1 MEENNLLH
9 FLDSP
14 NAHYRRKCEE
24 YVSRH
29 DLDDHSDAP
38 DIDPA
43 NSRERLE
50 HLLKQPANKFCADC
64 GTPDPKWAALPFGAL
79 ICIKCSG
86 THRSLGVHISK
97 VISVNLD
104 EWTDEEVNCL
114 ACSGGNANVNTRY
127 EAFLPENYIKPRQDC
142 TTEERSNFI
151 KYKLDYHSYRSYFC
165 QFSLTKLC
173 FLSVYMKKYE
183 HQQFVTDPQFSCPLR
198 LNNKHTADK
207 QHHQQNSSVRHG
219 FAHPFRNSWRRKDSD
234 TKGLKKMTDVGMVEF
249 VGLIKVDIRRGTN
262 LAVRDVMSSDPY
274 VMLNLG
280 HQSMKTKVIKN
291 TLNPVWN
298 ERLMLSIPHP
308 VPPLKLQVF
317 DKDTFTSDDRM
328 GDVEVDIQP
337 LISAARENENSA
349 VTAGSVEITKLLA
362 SDDGTLAKDSVIA
375 VVDGKVKQEI
385 TLRLQNVEHGELEI
399 ELECVPL
406 SQ

>member
-1 MEENNLLH
+1 MHRQDVRTKEAEEERMEENNLLH

-24 YVSRH
+24 YVSAH
-29 DLDDHSDAP
+29 DDEAHCDASDV
-38 DIDPA
+38 DLA
-43 NSRERLE
+43 NARERLE

-114 ACSGGNANVNTRY
+114 AGSGGNATVNTRY
-127 EAFLPENYIKPRQDC
+127 EAFLPENFKKPRHDC
-142 TTEERSNFI
+142 TTEERCNFI
-151 KYKLDYHSYRSYFC
+151 R
-165 QFSLTKLC
+165 
-173 FLSVYMKKYE
+173 KKYE
-183 HQQFVTDPQFSCPLR
+183 FQQFVTDPQFSCPLR
-198 LNNKHTADK
+198 LNTKHAPDK
-207 QHHQQNSSVRHG
+207 NQQQQNCSARHG
-219 FAHPFRNSWRRKDSD
+219 FGHAFRNSWKRKDTD
-234 TKGLKKMTDVGMVEF
+234 NKGLKKMTDVGMVEF

-280 HQSMKTKVIKN
+280 HQTMKTKVIKN

-317 DKDTFTSDDRM
+317 DKDTFSSDDRM

-337 LISAARENENSA
+337 LIAAAREHESSA
-349 VTAGSVEITKLLA
+349 AIAASVEVTKLLA
-362 SDDGTLAKDSVIA
+362 SDDGTLARDSVIS
-375 VVDGKVKQEI
+375 VVDGKVKQDI
-385 TLRLQNVEHGELEI
+385 ALRLQNVEHGELEI